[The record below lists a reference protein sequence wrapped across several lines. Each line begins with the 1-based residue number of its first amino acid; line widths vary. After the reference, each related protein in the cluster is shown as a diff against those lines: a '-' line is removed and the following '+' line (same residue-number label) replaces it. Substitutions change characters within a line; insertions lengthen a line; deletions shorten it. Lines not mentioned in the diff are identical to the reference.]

1 MKSIPIGWSL
11 TTEGHDN
18 HEYQSPKCSKK
29 SSDNLWLLDHMMTH
43 QSLDRDE
50 RNVSFPAYDCSF
62 VIGAASSLVK
72 TLHDTASLTQ
82 FAGKDWEC
90 TLLSVTSGHTIFR
103 FC

>member
-1 MKSIPIGWSL
+1 
-11 TTEGHDN
+11 
-18 HEYQSPKCSKK
+18 
-29 SSDNLWLLDHMMTH
+29 MMTH

-82 FAGKDWEC
+82 FAGKD
-90 TLLSVTSGHTIFR
+90 
-103 FC
+103 